1 MEAFVIRQE
10 GGFDLAVERNFGDML
25 EDYLG
30 RMNPQTAPNPT
41 D

>member
-10 GGFDLAVERNFGDML
+10 GGFDLAVEHSFGDIL

-30 RMNPQTAPNPT
+30 RMNPQTARNST